1 MLEEF
6 NLSPNLKKKVKILII
21 LKLTIFL
28 FISIFESIWTLKIL
42 DAQKICIHQMRTE
55 YINKGDKSFHQKAVN
70 FCNGG

>member
-6 NLSPNLKKKVKILII
+6 NLSPNLRKKVKILII

-28 FISIFESIWTLKIL
+28 FFNIFESIWTLKIL